1 MKEKM
6 NKSSLKIFAIEA
18 RNELI
23 EKMRLLFFILQK

>member
-1 MKEKM
+1 MEEKM

-23 EKMRLLFFILQK
+23 EKMRL

>member
-6 NKSSLKIFAIEA
+6 NKSSLKIFAIEV